1 MASFN
6 NNFGG
11 YPYGM
16 PYQPYN
22 NSPQPTQPN
31 YNNIFQPQ
39 QPVQMNQYAFVN
51 GIEGAKSFQ
60 MMPNQTIMLM
70 DSENPV
76 VYMKQSNSM
85 GQSTLKYFRLVEINE
100 QEVRDSSS
108 SNLAQPNSNYVLK
121 EDFEVFA
128 KKVDDLYKKMEKPF
142 KNENK
147 GASKEDK

>member
-1 MASFN
+1 MANF

-22 NSPQPTQPN
+22 PQPTQNTQPN
-31 YNNIFQPQ
+31 YNNLFQQ
-39 QPVQMNQYAFVN
+39 SQPVQMNQYAFVN

-76 VYMKQSNSM
+76 VYMKQSNSI
-85 GQSTLKYFRLVEINE
+85 GQSTLKYFKLVEINE
-100 QEVRDSSS
+100 QQVRDSSEPV
-108 SNLAQPNSNYVLK
+108 NNAKNDYVLK
-121 EDFEVFA
+121 SDF
-128 KKVDDLYKKMEKPF
+128 DDLVSKVNEISKKMEKPF

-147 GASKEDK
+147 TPLKEDK